1 MTTEGIKTNIPIYKV
16 DAFTE
21 EPFRGN
27 PAAVCLLPRE
37 VVRCRLFSCFAS
49 QKLKKRFKSENRTKR
64 NITMSKQLYSMLNR
78 N

>member
-1 MTTEGIKTNIPIYKV
+1 MHESAVLKGKMTTEGIKTNIPIYKV

-37 VVRCRLFSCFAS
+37 VVRCCLFSCFAS
-49 QKLKKRFKSENRTKR
+49 QTLKRGLSQKTEQKET
-64 NITMSKQLYSMLNR
+64 
-78 N
+78 